1 MKPLRAPIPF
11 LLPALFL
18 LPTLLLL
25 PSCGGESA
33 DDPEAQASVAS
44 SEAPAEPE
52 IFSDVPEAQAA
63 YNESLELW
71 GTDGWASL
79 AKLKEAIELDPDFT
93 EAHAL
98 LGMRYAYVH
107 QTYDRS
113 DSIADQA
120 LGFAETALEM
130 EPENAMAINAMG
142 NYFYRV
148 EKDYPK
154 AVEYFSRG
162 AALYPDQTVFVRMQ
176 AHAARRAGDWDQA
189 LALLQRS
196 EEMEPSLDAIQA
208 IAENHLYN
216 RRWDQAEAAYQ
227 EHARRAPEGTMGP
240 SNLAWIE
247 FDRTGETGAV
257 REFLASR
264 PTGWAGDRWNLEMLD
279 RDYEAAL
286 AAMGY
291 FEGDIL
297 RGQYGIH
304 PKAYYQ
310 GVALRWMGDE
320 AGATAAFQDARGIM
334 EGMLPALDDDC
345 RVHAGLG
352 DVYAALG
359 MRDEAVAAATRATE
373 VMPVEKDALTG
384 THNHLALARVYS
396 VLGEPGPAVEQIR
409 YLMSVPSG
417 LNMWDLRKAPVW
429 DPIRDDPAFQALL
442 EQ

>member
-1 MKPLRAPIPF
+1 MKSLRTRIPF
-11 LLPALFL
+11 LSPGLLL
-18 LPTLLLL
+18 LPILLLL
-25 PSCGGESA
+25 PSCGGDSA
-33 DDPEAQASVAS
+33 DDPEAQASVAG
-44 SEAPAEPE
+44 SEATAEPE

-63 YNESLELW
+63 YDESLELW

-93 EAHAL
+93 EAYGL

-107 QTYDRS
+107 QTYDRA

-120 LGFAETALEM
+120 LAFAEHAMEM
-130 EPENAMAINAMG
+130 EPDNGMAINAMG
-142 NYFYRV
+142 AYFYRV
-148 EKDYPK
+148 KKDYPT
-154 AVEYFSRG
+154 AVEHYSRG
-162 AALYPDQTVFVRMQ
+162 AALYPDRTVFVRMQ

-216 RRWDQAEAAYQ
+216 RRWDQAEAAYR
-227 EHARRAPEGTMGP
+227 EHARRAPENTIGP
-240 SNLAWIE
+240 SNLAWIA

-264 PTGWAGDRWNLEMLD
+264 PTGWAGARWNLEMLD
-279 RDYEAAL
+279 RDFEAAL
-286 AAMGY
+286 AAMDY
-291 FEGDIL
+291 FEGDVL
-297 RGQYGIH
+297 RGQYGIQ
-304 PKAYYQ
+304 PKAYYR
-310 GVALRWMGDE
+310 GIALRWMGDE
-320 AGATAAFQDARGIM
+320 AASTAALQDARNIM

-345 RVHAGLG
+345 RVHAGLA
-352 DVYAALG
+352 DIYAALG

-384 THNHLALARVYS
+384 TYNHLALARVHS
-396 VLGEPGPAVEQIR
+396 VLGEPDAAVEQLR
-409 YLMSVPSG
+409 YLMSLPSS

-429 DPIRDDPAFQALL
+429 DSIRDDPAFQALL
-442 EQ
+442 EE